1 MNPLSNCGSY
11 GYIKDNIEI
20 SLSMKD
26 ENPTFIA
33 LINTR
38 NIVGKKTDIY
48 RESKKVEKLSPIQ
61 PSKP

>member
-20 SLSMKD
+20 SLSVKD

-33 LINTR
+33 STDTR
-38 NIVGKKTDIY
+38 SVVGKKTEIY